1 MTKDGNYRNLYI
13 PCNLQVIIIIIIII
27 IIIVI
32 SKKNSTTSAI
42 KAYPIQLSNAC
53 SISQFKLKNQFHC

>member
-13 PCNLQVIIIIIIII
+13 PCNLQVIIIIII

>member
-27 IIIVI
+27 IVI
-32 SKKNSTTSAI
+32 SKTNSTTSAI

>member
-13 PCNLQVIIIIIIII
+13 PCNLQVIIIIIIIV
-27 IIIVI
+27 IVI